1 MKSIHYSVVT
11 WTSWRLKSPAA
22 RIVQVLQ
29 QNSKALHN
37 CSSER
42 GIHHWSGDSHHKGP
56 VMLFSVC
63 MSWRQMLMYYLCCSS
78 HSMCVVPC
86 VKFNND
92 ELIYST
98 YGYFLYFYIGACVH
112 FGKWILTKTI
122 LFLPQVRIFRNR
134 SQDPSRG
141 CIPNE
146 FLKKL
151 KPRKKSKPV
160 LTRPIMPPVGKATI
174 KTLGPEQ
181 RWLFIAKKRERV
193 GTNPQ
198 NESSHFDLFSFE
210 CDWQPWA
217 LVQVVSFRS
226 GFSQCDI
233 SSV

>member
-122 LFLPQVRIFRNR
+122 LFFTTGSHIQKPEPGSVTWLYTQWILKETETAQENEAR
-134 SQDPSRG
+134 SHPS
-141 CIPNE
+141 NY
-146 FLKKL
+146 
-151 KPRKKSKPV
+151 
-160 LTRPIMPPVGKATI
+160 ATC
-174 KTLGPEQ
+174 
-181 RWLFIAKKRERV
+181 R
-193 GTNPQ
+193 
-198 NESSHFDLFSFE
+198 
-210 CDWQPWA
+210 
-217 LVQVVSFRS
+217 
-226 GFSQCDI
+226 
-233 SSV
+233 